1 VGPSRAT
8 PPGGASSKCVP
19 VPPPGARY
27 RGGVAVA
34 LNTRV
39 TELADSRVRVE
50 VQVPPDEVEERL
62 QRTARQLGRD
72 LKLPGF
78 RRGKVP
84 APLVIQRVGRE
95 TVLEEAVRETLS
107 SWYSD
112 AIESAGIV
120 PVGDPKVDLDE
131 LPPEGQALSFS
142 IEIGVL
148 PKATLGEYLGVEAPR
163 REPEVEPERLDA
175 ELEAVRERLA
185 RLQTAER
192 PAALG
197 DFVVIDYVG
206 RLPDEQGGEPFAG
219 GEARDQLLELG
230 SGRLIPGFEEALV
243 GASAGDVREVPLT
256 FPPDYP
262 NEQLAGQGA
271 SFEVTVKEVK
281 SKELPPLDDDLA
293 LDSGFDDLEALR
305 ADISE
310 SLLAADAASAEA
322 EFRQAALDAVV
333 AGARLELPAELI
345 DARAK
350 EMWER
355 MLHSLSHRGIT
366 REGYLRLSGNR
377 EEEVLAELRP
387 EAELALRR
395 EAVITAVVAAEELS
409 PSDEDVQQALAAT
422 AEREDVEP
430 AELLERLRSS
440 GRLEELRE
448 ELAARQA
455 IDLIADRAAPIEPAR
470 ARAREQL
477 WTPEKASETPDG
489 AGEPDKAPAR
499 LWTPD
504 R

>member
-1 VGPSRAT
+1 M
-8 PPGGASSKCVP
+8 
-19 VPPPGARY
+19 
-27 RGGVAVA
+27 AVA

-39 TELADSRVRVE
+39 TDLGDSRVRVE

-62 QRTARQLGRD
+62 ERTARQLGRD

-95 TVLEEAVRETLS
+95 AVLEEAVRETLS

-120 PVGDPKVDLDE
+120 PVGDPKVDLGE
-131 LPPEGQALSFS
+131 LPPKGQALSFS

-148 PKATLGEYLGVEAPR
+148 PKARLGEYLGVEAPR
-163 REPEVEPERLDA
+163 REPEVDPERLDA

-185 RLQTAER
+185 RLETVER
-192 PAALG
+192 AAAAG
-197 DFVVIDYVG
+197 DFVVIDYLG
-206 RLPDEQGGEPFAG
+206 RLTGEQAGGGERGEAFAG
-219 GEARDQLLELG
+219 GEARDQLVELG
-230 SGRLIPGFEEALV
+230 SGRLIPGFEEALL
-243 GASAGDVREVPLT
+243 GAAAGDLREVPLT
-256 FPPDYP
+256 FPADYA
-262 NEQLAGQGA
+262 NEQLAGQQA

-281 SKELPPLDDDLA
+281 AKELPPLDDDLA
-293 LDSGFDDLEALR
+293 LDSGFDDLEQLR
-305 ADISE
+305 QDISRH
-310 SLLAADAASAEA
+310 LLEADEATAEA

-333 AGARLELPAELI
+333 AGAEVDVPADLV
-345 DARAK
+345 DARAS

-387 EAELALRR
+387 EAGVALRR
-395 EAVITAVVAAEELS
+395 EAVITAVVEAEGIS
-409 PSDEDVQQALAAT
+409 PGDGDVVEALAAT
-422 AEREDVEP
+422 AEREGVEA
-430 AELLERLRSS
+430 AELLERLRSA

-455 IDLIADRAAPIEPAR
+455 IDLIAERAKPIEPGR

-477 WTPEKASETPDG
+477 WTPEKASVAAEGP
-489 AGEPDKAPAR
+489 GEADKPGAR

>member
-1 VGPSRAT
+1 
-8 PPGGASSKCVP
+8 
-19 VPPPGARY
+19 
-27 RGGVAVA
+27 VAVA

-39 TELADSRVRVE
+39 TELGDSRVRVE
-50 VQVPPDEVEERL
+50 VQVPPDEVEERV

-84 APLVIQRVGRE
+84 VPLVIQRVGRDA
-95 TVLEEAVRETLS
+95 VLEETVRETLS

-112 AIESAGIV
+112 AIASAGIV

-148 PKATLGEYLGVEAPR
+148 PSARLGDYLGIDAPR
-163 REPEVEPERLDA
+163 REPAVAPEQLEA

-185 RLQTAER
+185 RLQTADR
-192 PAALG
+192 PAAEG

-206 RLPDEQGGEPFAG
+206 RLSEDPAGGGQRGEAFAG

-262 NEQLAGQGA
+262 NEQLAGREA

-281 SKELPPLDDDLA
+281 AKELPDLDDDLA
-293 LDSGFDDLEALR
+293 LDSGFDDLEQLR
-305 ADISE
+305 GEISE
-310 SLLAADAASAEA
+310 RLLEADAATAEA

-333 AGARLELPAELI
+333 AGAELDLPDELI

-395 EAVITAVVAAEELS
+395 EAVITAIVAAEDIS
-409 PSDEDVQQALAAT
+409 PSDEDVLEALAPM
-422 AEREDVEP
+422 AEGEGVEP
-430 AELLERLRSS
+430 SELLERLRTS

-455 IDLIADRAAPIEPAR
+455 IDLIAERATPIEPGR

-477 WTPEKASETPDG
+477 WTPEKESGVPEK
-489 AGEPDKAPAR
+489 AGGTDKPPAR

>member
-1 VGPSRAT
+1 
-8 PPGGASSKCVP
+8 
-19 VPPPGARY
+19 
-27 RGGVAVA
+27 VAVA

-39 TELADSRVRVE
+39 TELGDSRVRVE
-50 VQVPPDEVEERL
+50 VQVAPDEVEERL
-62 QRTARQLGRD
+62 EQTARQLGRD

-95 TVLEEAVRETLS
+95 AVLEEAVREALS

-120 PVGDPKVDLDE
+120 PVGDPKVDLGE
-131 LPPEGQALSFS
+131 LPPKGQALSFS

-148 PKATLGEYLGVEAPR
+148 PKARLGDYLGVEAPR

-185 RLQTAER
+185 RLETVER
-192 PAALG
+192 AAAAG
-197 DFVVIDYVG
+197 DFVVIDYLG
-206 RLPDEQGGEPFAG
+206 RLVGEQAGGGEGGEPFAG
-219 GEARDQLLELG
+219 GEARDQLVELG
-230 SGRLIPGFEEALV
+230 SGRLIPGFEEALL
-243 GASAGDVREVPLT
+243 GAAAADVREVPLT
-256 FPPDYP
+256 FPADYA
-262 NEQLAGQGA
+262 NEQLAGRQA

-281 SKELPPLDDDLA
+281 AKELPALDDDLA
-293 LDSGFDDLEALR
+293 LDSGFDDLEQLKQ
-305 ADISE
+305 DISE
-310 SLLAADAASAEA
+310 HLLEADEATAEA

-333 AGARLELPAELI
+333 AGAGVDLTPELI
-345 DARAK
+345 DARAS

-366 REGYLRLSGNR
+366 REGYLRLTGNR
-377 EEEVLAELRP
+377 EEEVLTELRP
-387 EAELALRR
+387 EAEVALRR
-395 EAVITAVVAAEELS
+395 EAVITAVVEAEGIS
-409 PSDEDVQQALAAT
+409 PSDEDVVEALAAT
-422 AEREDVEP
+422 AEREGVEA

-455 IDLIADRAAPIEPAR
+455 IDLIAERAKPIEPGR
-470 ARAREQL
+470 ARAREEL
-477 WTPEKASETPDG
+477 WTPEKAAVG
-489 AGEPDKAPAR
+489 AEGQPEADKPGAR

>member
-1 VGPSRAT
+1 M
-8 PPGGASSKCVP
+8 
-19 VPPPGARY
+19 
-27 RGGVAVA
+27 AVA

-50 VQVPPDEVEERL
+50 VQVPPDEIEQRL
-62 QRTARQLGRD
+62 QVTARQLGRD

-95 TVLEEAVRETLS
+95 AVLEEAVRETLS

-163 REPEVEPERLDA
+163 REPEVAREQLDA

-206 RLPDEQGGEPFAG
+206 RLHGEQGGEGPGEPFAG

-230 SGRLIPGFEEALV
+230 SGKLIPGFEEALV

-262 NEQLAGQGA
+262 NEQLAGREA
-271 SFEVTVKEVK
+271 SFGVTVKEVK
-281 SKELPPLDDDLA
+281 VKELPPLDDDLA
-293 LDSGFDDLEALR
+293 LDSGFDDLEQLR

-310 SLLAADAASAEA
+310 SLLAVDAASTEA

-333 AGARLELPAELI
+333 AGAQLELPGELV

-377 EEEVLAELRP
+377 EDEVLAELRP

-395 EAVITAVVAAEELS
+395 EAVITAVVAAEHIS
-409 PSDEDVQQALAAT
+409 PSDEEVQEALTAT

-430 AELLERLRSS
+430 AELLQRLRSS

-455 IDLIADRAAPIEPAR
+455 IDLIAERAKPIEPGR

-477 WTPEKASETPDG
+477 WTPEKAVSASEQP
-489 AGEPDKAPAR
+489 GEPDKAPAR

>member
-1 VGPSRAT
+1 M
-8 PPGGASSKCVP
+8 
-19 VPPPGARY
+19 
-27 RGGVAVA
+27 AVA

-39 TELADSRVRVE
+39 TELGDSRVRVE
-50 VQVPPDEVEERL
+50 VQVPPEEIEQRL

-84 APLVIQRVGRE
+84 PPMVIQRVGRE
-95 TVLEEAVRETLS
+95 AVLEEAVRETLS

-120 PVGDPKVDLDE
+120 PVGDPKVDLGE
-131 LPPEGQALSFS
+131 LPPQGQALSFS

-148 PKATLGEYLGVEAPR
+148 PKARLGTYLGVEAPL
-163 REPEVEPERLDA
+163 REAEAAPERLDA
-175 ELEAVRERLA
+175 ELEALRERLA
-185 RLQTAER
+185 RLETVER
-192 PAALG
+192 PSETG
-197 DFVVIDYVG
+197 DFVVIDYLG
-206 RLPDEQGGEPFAG
+206 RLTGEGEPFAG

-256 FPPDYP
+256 FPADYP
-262 NEQLAGQGA
+262 NEQLAGREA

-281 SKELPPLDDDLA
+281 AKELPALDDDLA
-293 LDSGFDDLEALR
+293 LDSGFDDLEQLK

-310 SLLAADAASAEA
+310 HLLAADAETAQA

-333 AGARLELPAELI
+333 EGAELDLTPELI

-395 EAVITAVVAAEELS
+395 EAVITAVVAAEGIS
-409 PSDEDVQQALAAT
+409 PSDEDVLEVLTPA
-422 AEREDVEP
+422 AEREQVEP
-430 AELLERLRSS
+430 PELLERLRTA
-440 GRLEELRE
+440 GRLEEIRE
-448 ELAARQA
+448 EIAARQA
-455 IDLIADRAAPIEPAR
+455 IDLIADRATPIEPGR

-477 WTPEKASETPDG
+477 WTPEKAATTAEGQPED
-489 AGEPDKAPAR
+489 DKPPAR

>member
-1 VGPSRAT
+1 M
-8 PPGGASSKCVP
+8 
-19 VPPPGARY
+19 
-27 RGGVAVA
+27 AVA
-34 LNTRV
+34 LNTQV
-39 TELADSRVRVE
+39 TELGDSRVRVE
-50 VQVPPDEVEERL
+50 VQVPPDEVEQRV

-84 APLVIQRVGRE
+84 APMVIQRVGRE
-95 TVLEEAVRETLS
+95 AVLEEAVRDTLS

-112 AIESAGIV
+112 AIEDAGIV
-120 PVGDPKVDLDE
+120 PVGDPKVDLDA
-131 LPPEGQALSFS
+131 LPEQGQALSFS

-148 PKATLGEYLGVEAPR
+148 PKARLGEYLGVDAPR
-163 REPEVEPERLDA
+163 REPVVAPEQLDA

-185 RLQTAER
+185 RLETVQR
-192 PAALG
+192 PAAAG

-206 RLPDEQGGEPFAG
+206 RLAGEDGEPGDPFAG
-219 GEARDQLLELG
+219 GESRDQLVELG

-256 FPPDYP
+256 FPPDYGA
-262 NEQLAGQGA
+262 EQLAGRQA

-281 SKELPPLDDDLA
+281 TKELPPLNDDLA
-293 LDSGFDDLEALR
+293 LDSGFDDLEQLKGE
-305 ADISE
+305 ISQG
-310 SLLAADAASAEA
+310 LLAADEASAEA
-322 EFRQAALDAVV
+322 EFRQAALDTVV
-333 AGARLELPAELI
+333 GGAQVDLTPELI
-345 DARAK
+345 DARAS

-366 REGYLRLSGNR
+366 RESYLRLSGNR

-395 EAVITAVVAAEELS
+395 EAVITAVVAAEQIS
-409 PSDEDVQQALAAT
+409 PSDEDVLEALAPT
-422 AEREDVEP
+422 AEREGVE
-430 AELLERLRSS
+430 AGELLERLRSS

-455 IDLIADRAAPIEPAR
+455 IDLIAERATPIEPGR

-477 WTPEKASETPDG
+477 WTPDKAAGASEQ
-489 AGEPDKAPAR
+489 AAEADKPPAR

>member
-1 VGPSRAT
+1 MS
-8 PPGGASSKCVP
+8 
-19 VPPPGARY
+19 
-27 RGGVAVA
+27 VA

-39 TELADSRVRVE
+39 TELGDSRVRVE
-50 VQVPPDEVEERL
+50 VQVPPDEVEQRL

-95 TVLEEAVRETLS
+95 AVLEETVRETLS

-131 LPPEGQALSFS
+131 LPPAGQALSFS

-148 PKATLGEYLGVEAPR
+148 PEASLGEYLGVEAPR
-163 REPEVEPERLDA
+163 REPAVAPEQLDA
-175 ELEAVRERLA
+175 ELQALRERLA

-197 DFVVIDYVG
+197 DFLVIDYLG
-206 RLPDEQGGEPFAG
+206 RLPGEQGGAQQGEAFAE

-262 NEQLAGQGA
+262 NEQLAGRPA

-281 SKELPPLDDDLA
+281 AKELPPLDDDLA
-293 LDSGFDDLEALR
+293 LDSGFDDLEQLR
-305 ADISE
+305 GDISQR
-310 SLLAADAASAEA
+310 LLAADAATAEA

-333 AGARLELPAELI
+333 AGAQLDLPAELV

-355 MLHSLSHRGIT
+355 MLHSLAHRGIT

-395 EAVITAVVAAEELS
+395 EAVITAVVAAEEVS
-409 PSDEDVQQALAAT
+409 PSDEDVLEALAAA
-422 AEREDVEP
+422 AEREDVQP
-430 AELLERLRSS
+430 AELLEQLRSS

-455 IDLIADRAAPIEPAR
+455 IDLIAERAKPIEPGR

-477 WTPEKASETPDG
+477 WTPEKASETQEGPGD
-489 AGEPDKAPAR
+489 ADKAPAR

>member
-1 VGPSRAT
+1 M
-8 PPGGASSKCVP
+8 
-19 VPPPGARY
+19 
-27 RGGVAVA
+27 AVA

-50 VQVPPDEVEERL
+50 VQVPPDEIEQRL
-62 QRTARQLGRD
+62 QVTARQLGRD

-95 TVLEEAVRETLS
+95 AVLEEAVRETLS

-120 PVGDPKVDLDE
+120 PVGDPKVDLGE
-131 LPPEGQALSFS
+131 LPGAGQALSFS

-163 REPEVEPERLDA
+163 REPEVAAEALDA

-197 DFVVIDYVG
+197 DFLVVDYVG
-206 RLPDEQGGEPFAG
+206 RMGGEQDGGEGQGEAFAG

-243 GASAGDVREVPLT
+243 GASAGEVREVPLT

-262 NEQLAGQGA
+262 NEQLAGQQA

-281 SKELPPLDDDLA
+281 AKELPPLDDDLA
-293 LDSGFDDLEALR
+293 LDSGFDDLEQLR

-310 SLLAADAASAEA
+310 HLLAADAATAEA
-322 EFRQAALDAVV
+322 EFRQSALDTVV
-333 AGARLELPAELI
+333 GGAQLELPADLI

-395 EAVITAVVAAEELS
+395 EAVITAVVAAEDIS
-409 PSDEDVQQALAAT
+409 PSEEDLLEALAPT
-422 AEREDVEP
+422 AEREEVEP
-430 AELLERLRSS
+430 AELLERLRAS

-455 IDLIADRAAPIEPAR
+455 IDLIAERAKPIEPGR

-477 WTPEKASETPDG
+477 WTPEKASEATEG
-489 AGEPDKAPAR
+489 AGEADKAPAR

>member
-1 VGPSRAT
+1 M
-8 PPGGASSKCVP
+8 
-19 VPPPGARY
+19 
-27 RGGVAVA
+27 AVA

-39 TELADSRVRVE
+39 TELGDSRVRVE
-50 VQVPPDEVEERL
+50 VQVPPDEIEQRL

-84 APLVIQRVGRE
+84 APMVIQRVGRE
-95 TVLEEAVRETLS
+95 AVLEEAVRETLS

-120 PVGDPKVDLDE
+120 PVGDPKVDLGE
-131 LPPEGQALSFS
+131 LPPQGQALSFS

-148 PKATLGEYLGVEAPR
+148 PKARLGTYLGVEAPL
-163 REPEVEPERLDA
+163 REPEVAPEQLDA
-175 ELEAVRERLA
+175 ELEALRERLA
-185 RLQTAER
+185 RLQTVQR
-192 PAALG
+192 PSETG

-206 RLPDEQGGEPFAG
+206 RLAGEGAPGEPFAG

-262 NEQLAGQGA
+262 NEQLAGREA

-281 SKELPPLDDDLA
+281 AKELPPLDDDLA
-293 LDSGFDDLEALR
+293 LDSGFDDLEQLK

-310 SLLAADAASAEA
+310 HLLAADAETAQA

-333 AGARLELPAELI
+333 EGAELELTPELI

-387 EAELALRR
+387 EAEVALRR
-395 EAVITAVVAAEELS
+395 EAVITAVVAAEGIS
-409 PSDEDVQQALAAT
+409 PGDEDVLEVLAPA
-422 AEREDVEP
+422 AEREQVEP
-430 AELLERLRSS
+430 PELLERLRTA
-440 GRLEELRE
+440 GRLEEIRE

-455 IDLIADRAAPIEPAR
+455 IDLIADRATPIEPGR

-477 WTPEKASETPDG
+477 WTPEKAAAAAEEQPE
-489 AGEPDKAPAR
+489 ADKGPAR

>member
-1 VGPSRAT
+1 
-8 PPGGASSKCVP
+8 
-19 VPPPGARY
+19 
-27 RGGVAVA
+27 VAVA

-50 VQVPPDEVEERL
+50 VQVPPDEVEQRL
-62 QRTARQLGRD
+62 QSTARQLGRD

-95 TVLEEAVRETLS
+95 TVLEETVRETLS

-120 PVGDPKVDLDE
+120 PVGDPKVDLGE
-131 LPPEGQALSFS
+131 LPPQGQALSFS

-148 PKATLGEYLGVEAPR
+148 PKATLGDYLGVEAPR
-163 REPEVEPERLDA
+163 REPEVAPEQLQE

-192 PAALG
+192 PAAPG

-206 RLPDEQGGEPFAG
+206 RLPGERDGEEGEPFAG

-243 GASAGDVREVPLT
+243 GASAGESREVPLT
-256 FPPDYP
+256 FPEDYP
-262 NEQLAGQGA
+262 NEQLAGRGA

-281 SKELPPLDDDLA
+281 AKELPPLDDDLA
-293 LDSGFDDLEALR
+293 LDSGFDDLEQLR

-322 EFRQAALDAVV
+322 EFRQAALDVVV
-333 AGARLELPAELI
+333 AGAQLELPAELI

-387 EAELALRR
+387 EAEVALRR
-395 EAVITAVVAAEELS
+395 EAVITAVVAAEHIT
-409 PSDEDVQQALAAT
+409 PSDEDVLEALAPT
-422 AEREDVEP
+422 AEREGVEP
-430 AELLERLRSS
+430 AELLERLRSA

-455 IDLIADRAAPIEPAR
+455 IDLIAERAKPIEPGR

-477 WTPEKASETPDG
+477 WTPEKASGAAEDPAQAET
-489 AGEPDKAPAR
+489 APAR

>member
-1 VGPSRAT
+1 M
-8 PPGGASSKCVP
+8 
-19 VPPPGARY
+19 
-27 RGGVAVA
+27 AVA

-39 TELADSRVRVE
+39 TELGDSRVRVE
-50 VQVPPDEVEERL
+50 VQVPPDEIEQRL

-84 APLVIQRVGRE
+84 APMVIQRVGRE
-95 TVLEEAVRETLS
+95 AVLEEAVRETLS

-120 PVGDPKVDLDE
+120 PVGDPKVDLGE
-131 LPPEGQALSFS
+131 LPPQGEALSFS

-148 PKATLGEYLGVEAPR
+148 PKARLGTYLGVEAPL
-163 REPEVEPERLDA
+163 REPEVAPEQLDA
-175 ELEAVRERLA
+175 ELEALRERLA

-192 PAALG
+192 PSETG

-206 RLPDEQGGEPFAG
+206 RLTGEGAPGEPFAG

-256 FPPDYP
+256 FPADYP
-262 NEQLAGQGA
+262 NEQLAGREA

-281 SKELPPLDDDLA
+281 AKELPPLDDDLA
-293 LDSGFDDLEALR
+293 LDSGFDDLEQLKG
-305 ADISE
+305 DISGH
-310 SLLAADAASAEA
+310 LLEADEATAQA
-322 EFRQAALDAVV
+322 EFRQAALDAAVD
-333 AGARLELPAELI
+333 GAEVDLTPELI

-395 EAVITAVVAAEELS
+395 EAVITAVVAAEGIS
-409 PSDEDVQQALAAT
+409 PSDEDVAEVLAPA
-422 AEREDVEP
+422 AEREELEP
-430 AELLERLRSS
+430 AVLLERLRSA
-440 GRLEELRE
+440 GRLEEIRE

-455 IDLIADRAAPIEPAR
+455 IDLIADRATPIEPGR

-477 WTPEKASETPDG
+477 WTPEKAATAAEGQPE
-489 AGEPDKAPAR
+489 ADKAPAR